1 MILRSP
7 SSACA
12 IAATV
17 VVLLAGCATKSRQT
31 DSPAPV
37 AAAPVPAS
45 APAAAPLPA
54 PAPVP
59 ASAQPVTKTA
69 RTGPQPLTY
78 DDVKKIARSAGSHA
92 AASKRL
98 VGKRVELS
106 LAKSTEGGRV
116 PANAYSAQTS
126 DGTYFFCRNAPAS
139 FTGGE
144 VTAKIVKYAYRS
156 GAHIIAVD
164 LDRCVPTTV
173 PVAVPAPAPAA
184 TPVAATPVAATP
196 ASMPAAAKGGAAKP
210 GMDAQGNVID
220 SSKVEAGSG
229 RTVKGINDFEGEIT
243 GNPAKN
249 SKFTGLQIGMS
260 LRQATDIAGPP
271 TDQGAYMTGKAWIP
285 FYFGGDRHRFEMTYK
300 GQGRLIFAGGGM
312 GDFSSGNLIWIIH
325 NANESGYR

>member
-1 MILRSP
+1 MS
-7 SSACA
+7 
-12 IAATV
+12 TV
-17 VVLLAGCATKSRQT
+17 VVLLAGCATTSRQT
-31 DSPAPV
+31 ESPAPV
-37 AAAPVPAS
+37 AAAPMPAS
-45 APAAAPLPA
+45 APAAAPA
-54 PAPVP
+54 PAPGSVP
-59 ASAQPVTKTA
+59 ASAKPVTKTA

-78 DDVKKIARSAGSHA
+78 EDVKKTARSAGSHA

-98 VGKRVELS
+98 VGKKVELS
-106 LAKSTEGGRV
+106 LAKNTEGGRL
-116 PANAYSAQTS
+116 PANAYSAQAS
-126 DGTYFFCRNAPAS
+126 DRTYFFCRNAPAS

-144 VTAKIVKYAYRS
+144 VTANIVKYAYRPDED
-156 GAHIIAVD
+156 IIAVD

-173 PVAVPAPAPAA
+173 EAPAPAP
-184 TPVAATPVAATP
+184 VATPVAATP
-196 ASMPAAAKGGAAKP
+196 AAAPAAAKGGAAKP

-260 LRQATDIAGPP
+260 LRQAMDIAGPP

-285 FYFGGDRHRFEMTYK
+285 FYFGGDRHRFEMAYK
-300 GQGRLIFAGGGM
+300 GQGRLIFAGGSM